1 MKYPKPLDRLS
12 AAAPDRPSIDS
23 EAVPVQA
30 PILALAALLVPVLVV
45 AFGMLYVLPDVG
57 ARLFAWPIG
66 PLMSSMM
73 LGATYLGGA
82 YFFSVVL
89 LSRRWRHVWLGFL
102 PITAFAGTLGI
113 ATLLH
118 WEAFV
123 HDRWAFWAWA
133 LLYFA
138 VPPILPFLWYRNH
151 RLTARAPLDR
161 EGELPGA
168 IRVAFGALG
177 AVLTVA
183 ALLLLLLPEVMIAVW
198 PWTLSTLTAR
208 TMAAMYVLPGLV
220 GVSLAYDGS
229 WSGARY
235 LLQAQTISIVLMLV
249 AAYVARADFDWGHP
263 ASWAFVGGL
272 SLILL
277 LIVLT
282 YGLRH
287 REAS

>member
-1 MKYPKPLDRLS
+1 MKYPKPLDGLS
-12 AAAPDRPSIDS
+12 PASPDLSSTDP
-23 EAVPVQA
+23 ETVPVQA

-45 AFGMLYVLPDVG
+45 AFGMLYVLPNVG

-89 LSRRWRHVWLGFL
+89 LSRQWRHVWLGFL

-123 HDRWAFWAWA
+123 HNRWAFWVWA

-138 VPPILPFLWYRNH
+138 VPPILPVLWYRNH
-151 RLTARAPLDR
+151 RLTVHAPLDR

-168 IRVAFGALG
+168 IRLAFGALG

-198 PWTLSTLTAR
+198 PWTLSALTAR

-220 GVSLAYDGS
+220 GISLAYDGS

-235 LLQAQTISIVLMLV
+235 LFQAQSISIVLMLV
-249 AAYVARADFDWGHP
+249 AVFVARADFDWGRP
-263 ASWAFVGGL
+263 ASWFFTGGLVLIL
-272 SLILL
+272 SLIALAY
-277 LIVLT
+277 VT
-282 YGLRH
+282 KRAGR
-287 REAS
+287 